1 MRSPNLLALVA
12 AGAVIGAS
20 IGVVRGPQRPLAGG
34 NLAREALAAPAPV
47 AVPAPA
53 VDVAPRAPA
62 TPTLAAAPAA
72 KAPASSA
79 ADPKPAASR
88 AATTRTDPTRPASR
102 SAAKRTGSTRPAS
115 RSAATRTDP
124 TRPASRTA
132 ARPQARKRSQATA
145 GAVLRASRAVLATAG
160 VESGPQAVQV
170 QRALARL
177 GGRVRETSDRDALRL
192 AFRAYYAYK
201 AAHPEQVRKPYL
213 YFVDYG
219 LDARTPRGYVF
230 DMRSLRVVDGP
241 FTVAHGRG
249 SAPRRGVPTRF
260 SNRNGS
266 EATSLGL
273 FLAQETYAFKGKTNG
288 RLYRSMGLRLRGLS
302 GRFNGDARE
311 RGVVVHGAP
320 YVTRSGAGR
329 SEGCPAVEPARAR
342 TLIPRIR
349 NGGMVFLFSP
359 HDRTWRREDPW
370 ANRGRKTRARG

>member
-1 MRSPNLLALVA
+1 MRSPNLLTLVA
-12 AGAVIGAS
+12 AGAVIGAG
-20 IGVVRGPQRPLAGG
+20 IGVVRGPQRPAPLIGG
-34 NLAREALAAPAPV
+34 DIAREAV
-47 AVPAPA
+47 ARPAPA
-53 VDVAPRAPA
+53 AVAAPEADAAPRALA
-62 TPTLAAAPAA
+62 RLTLAAAP
-72 KAPASSA
+72 
-79 ADPKPAASR
+79 KPAAVPASP
-88 AATTRTDPTRPASR
+88 APAPKSTSPASAGTRTDPARPAAR
-102 SAAKRTGSTRPAS
+102 GEAAKPAES
-115 RSAATRTDP
+115 R
-124 TRPASRTA
+124 AS
-132 ARPQARKRSQATA
+132 
-145 GAVLRASRAVLATAG
+145 AVLRASRAVLATAG
-160 VESGPQAVQV
+160 VESGPQGAQV

-219 LDARTPRGYVF
+219 LDAGTPRGYVF
-230 DMRSLRVVDGP
+230 DMRELRVVDGP

-249 SAPRRGVPTRF
+249 SRARDGVPTRF
-260 SNRNGS
+260 SNRSGS

-273 FLAQETYAFKGKTNG
+273 FLAQETYAFSGRTNG
-288 RLYRSMGLRLRGLS
+288 RMYRSIGLRLRGLS
-302 GRFNGDARE
+302 GRFNADARD

-349 NGGMVFLFSP
+349 NGGLVFLFSP

-370 ANRGRKTRARG
+370 ANRGRKAGARG

>member
-1 MRSPNLLALVA
+1 MRSPNLLTLVA
-12 AGAVIGAS
+12 AGAVIGAG
-20 IGVVRGPQRPLAGG
+20 IGVVRGPRQPVALLGG
-34 NLAREALAAPAPV
+34 DLAREAV
-47 AVPAPA
+47 AHPAPA
-53 VDVAPRAPA
+53 AVVGANADAAPRALA
-62 TPTLAAAPAA
+62 RLTLAAAPA
-72 KAPASSA
+72 PR
-79 ADPKPAASR
+79 PAAASPAIPPTPPR
-88 AATTRTDPTRPASR
+88 STTAATHGGATRPAPR
-102 SAAKRTGSTRPAS
+102 TEAAKPPES
-115 RSAATRTDP
+115 R
-124 TRPASRTA
+124 
-132 ARPQARKRSQATA
+132 A

-160 VESGPQAVQV
+160 VESGPQGAQV

-192 AFRAYYAYK
+192 AFRAYFAFK

-219 LDARTPRGYVF
+219 LDAGTPRGYVF
-230 DMRSLRVVDGP
+230 DMRELRVVDGP

-249 SAPRRGVPTRF
+249 SQPRGGVPTRF
-260 SNRNGS
+260 SNRHGS

-273 FLAQETYAFKGKTNG
+273 FLAQETYAFSGRTNG
-288 RLYRSMGLRLRGLS
+288 RMYRSTGLRLRGLS
-302 GRFNGDARE
+302 GRFNADARG

-359 HDRTWRREDPW
+359 HDRAWRREDPW
-370 ANRGRKTRARG
+370 ANRGRKARG

>member
-1 MRSPNLLALVA
+1 MRSPNLLTLVA
-12 AGAVIGAS
+12 AGAVIGAG
-20 IGVVRGPQRPLAGG
+20 IGVVRGPRPSPALLAGD
-34 NLAREALAAPAPV
+34 LARDAVARPAPAAEAAPA
-47 AVPAPA
+47 ADA
-53 VDVAPRAPA
+53 APRALA
-62 TPTLAAAPAA
+62 SLTLAAAPKLAALSASPANESTPSAKPSAAPRPEAA
-72 KAPASSA
+72 KPAE
-79 ADPKPAASR
+79 SR
-88 AATTRTDPTRPASR
+88 
-102 SAAKRTGSTRPAS
+102 
-115 RSAATRTDP
+115 
-124 TRPASRTA
+124 
-132 ARPQARKRSQATA
+132 A

-160 VESGPQAVQV
+160 VESGPQGAQV

-192 AFRAYYAYK
+192 AFRAYYAFK

-219 LDARTPRGYVF
+219 LDAGTPRGYMF
-230 DMRSLRVVDGP
+230 DMRELRVVDGP

-249 SAPRRGVPTRF
+249 SRAQDGVPTRF
-260 SNRNGS
+260 SNRHGS

-273 FLAQETYAFKGKTNG
+273 FLAQETYAFSGRTNG
-288 RLYRSMGLRLRGLS
+288 RLYRSIGLRLRGLS
-302 GRFNGDARE
+302 GRFNADARD

-349 NGGMVFLFSP
+349 NGGLVFLFSP

-370 ANRGRKTRARG
+370 ANRGRKAATRG